1 MSAKQRRLEIQ
12 EAELMIQMQK
22 TYKIGPKNPNSI
34 VASNTT
40 EVHKMNSTVVE
51 SKIKKS
57 KSKKHKKDEYCDSQK
72 LEIDETKIKDFDEKT
87 ENSFEFSLQTKE
99 SEIKLK
105 RKKKKD
111 KSKCDTKLNVAEISK
126 EEAVIKKKSKKD
138 KKKRK
143 ENREK

>member
-72 LEIDETKIKDFDEKT
+72 LEIDETKIEDFDEKT

-99 SEIKLK
+99 SEIEIQ

>member
-1 MSAKQRRLEIQ
+1 
-12 EAELMIQMQK
+12 MIQMQK

-57 KSKKHKKDEYCDSQK
+57 KSKNHKKDKYCDSQK

-87 ENSFEFSLQTKE
+87 SFEFSLQTKE
-99 SEIKLK
+99 SEIKFK